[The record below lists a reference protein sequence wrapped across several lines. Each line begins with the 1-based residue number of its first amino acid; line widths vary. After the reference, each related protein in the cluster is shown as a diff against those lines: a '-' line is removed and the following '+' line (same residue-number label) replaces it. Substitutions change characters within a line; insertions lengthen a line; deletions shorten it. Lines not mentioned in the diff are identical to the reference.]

1 MPSWLNS
8 ELDINAVKASVKKLS
23 SSANS
28 EIDIASVKS
37 SVRKT
42 MSVFLATEKGA
53 TSVASKHFGLMKKK
67 SRGGAPQSS
76 EVPVSVAS
84 KHFNNLF
91 KKQPSVKNNK
101 SVVEEAP
108 PVDKAPIVEPKES
121 RTESP
126 AVEDSMATERMASPV
141 MVEEVKSDDAASVQ
155 VDNITNV
162 VKDNTKD
169 NDSGR
174 DSRASVRSVSKEEN
188 SSMSSGDEI
197 PPKEEE
203 AKEEETRKEDK
214 RREEE
219 EALDEETVMTMA
231 KTAPTLVVA
240 TTAAALAT
248 TKADDQQEYVTE
260 ESFDSFEEASIEAVQ
275 HDGRVAL
282 GFFVHPTETEETETM
297 VDMGVVAQVR
307 LDLMIRFFR
316 VRRRMMLILLHFF
329 VDHAFHRNHD
339 GKTSCMP
346 QSVR

>member
-28 EIDIASVKS
+28 EINIASVKS
-37 SVRKT
+37 SVKKT
-42 MSVFLATEKGA
+42 MSPFLATEKGA

-67 SRGGAPQSS
+67 SRGGGAPQSS

-84 KHFNNLF
+84 KHFNNPF
-91 KKQPSVKNNK
+91 KKQPSVKNIK
-101 SVVEEAP
+101 VVEEAP
-108 PVDKAPIVEPKES
+108 PLDKAPKES

-126 AVEDSMATERMASPV
+126 AVEDSSSMATERMASPV

-155 VDNITNV
+155 VDNIANV
-162 VKDNTKD
+162 VRDNTKD

-197 PPKEEE
+197 PPKEVE
-203 AKEEETRKEDK
+203 AKEEAK
-214 RREEE
+214 EE

-240 TTAAALAT
+240 TIAAALAT
-248 TKADDQQEYVTE
+248 TKADDQEEYVTE

-307 LDLMIRFFR
+307 LDLMIRFFSCPSSYDA
-316 VRRRMMLILLHFF
+316 LILLHLLL
-329 VDHAFHRNHD
+329 RRPC
-339 GKTSCMP
+339 TSP
-346 QSVR
+346 KP